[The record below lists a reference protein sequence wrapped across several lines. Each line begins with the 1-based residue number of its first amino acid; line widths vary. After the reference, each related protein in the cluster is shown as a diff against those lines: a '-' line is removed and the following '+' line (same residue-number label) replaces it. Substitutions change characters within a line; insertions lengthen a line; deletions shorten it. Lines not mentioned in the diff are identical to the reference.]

1 MTQWHWMILNYYNP
15 LDTVV
20 ILRDFYQSLG
30 RWTVPTV
37 PRLSALKATWACLPP
52 CPQHGCCQKNQ
63 ETRQQGS
70 TRNNTDLSENGE
82 DSKITF
88 PNTMVYPWYILYI
101 RYAPKITTIIREH
114 DNIFHDHPLN
124 FGPVTVMR
132 SHNSVST
139 GLLLAIFDDFQDG
152 SERAGHY
159 WSLMNSRLLVYN
171 LSIYRAYTV
180 PMFP

>member
-1 MTQWHWMILNYYNP
+1 MVLVWWVCATIKRLLINMLIQINDSMTLNDYNP

-70 TRNNTDLSENGE
+70 TRNNKDLSENGE
-82 DSKITF
+82 DSKITP
-88 PNTMVYPWYILYI
+88 PNTMVYPWYIYYI
-101 RYAPKITTIIREH
+101 LGMLPKSLLSLGNMTTYFMIIPWIL
-114 DNIFHDHPLN
+114 D
-124 FGPVTVMR
+124 
-132 SHNSVST
+132 
-139 GLLLAIFDDFQDG
+139 
-152 SERAGHY
+152 
-159 WSLMNSRLLVYN
+159 RLL
-171 LSIYRAYTV
+171 
-180 PMFP
+180 